1 MVLGPRWI
9 EAQQKWR
16 GKAFYP
22 DANGTL
28 RVAIANVKGYHP
40 RDGVW
45 HRPHTTVA
53 GILEKA
59 TGEDPF
65 KVPEQLKEAAKKRQ
79 SSSFFDAEIGDIP
92 VCFLADG
99 DTTGGNSGSPV
110 INGRG
115 ELVGLNFDR
124 AFESVSGDF
133 GWNKDRSR
141 NISVDI
147 RFVLWFLE
155 QVIPAKHLLAEMA
168 AATEKLGR

>member
-1 MVLGPRWI
+1 M
-9 EAQQKWR
+9 
-16 GKAFYP
+16 
-22 DANGTL
+22 
-28 RVAIANVKGYHP
+28 KGYQP

-45 HRPHTTVA
+45 YPPHTTVA
-53 GILEKA
+53 GILEKD
-59 TGEDPF
+59 TGEEPF
-65 KVPEQLKEAAKKRQ
+65 DVPDALRQAAKNRKT
-79 SSSFFDAEIGDIP
+79 SKFFDPKIGDIP

-141 NISVDI
+141 NISVDM

-155 QVIPAKHLLAEMA
+155 QVVPAHDLIEEMRS
-168 AATEKLGR
+168 ATAKLKR